1 MIQDSKFN
9 NSWKFLFSQK
19 QDYQIAREHVFFVAI
34 CISHFNIFFTGYQC
48 LSLGQNFPTIY
59 RISVRIPCEVV
70 TWHTEVSFW
79 CPIPPSGPYVC
90 HFIFHCI
97 PMHPTPTSG
106 FFMVYINFVTIHE
119 SSFCQLLFLKKN
131 VFFLHC
137 ICVQLWLLCCM
148 FCWTCNLSYQI
159 WL

>member
-19 QDYQIAREHVFFVAI
+19 QDYQIAREHVFLLPYV
-34 CISHFNIFFTGYQC
+34 
-48 LSLGQNFPTIY
+48 Y
-59 RISVRIPCEVV
+59 RISTYSSLVTNVSVLAKIFQPSIGYQSEYHVKLSHDTQRSHFGVQSHLQGHMSVTSSSTVYPC
-70 TWHTEVSFW
+70 TL
-79 CPIPPSGPYVC
+79 PQPPASLW
-90 HFIFHCI
+90 FILI
-97 PMHPTPTSG
+97 LWQ
-106 FFMVYINFVTIHE
+106 FMKALSVN
-119 SSFCQLLFLKKN
+119 SFLKKN